1 MSLAAIFWADEQIG
15 SAVHCKSA
23 AGRNRE
29 MPQPTTAG
37 RLLETLN
44 EASPATRDTVVYT
57 AALSP
62 ERADA
67 AMSGTLRLSLSEQL
81 RLAEAT
87 MMTAP
92 RFKREAMRL
101 REQALAA
108 RSYESKELVER
119 HRDAPAQRWETSTQL
134 R

>member
-1 MSLAAIFWADEQIG
+1 
-15 SAVHCKSA
+15 
-23 AGRNRE
+23 
-29 MPQPTTAG
+29 MPQITTAG
-37 RLLETLN
+37 RLLEDLHD
-44 EASPATRDTVVYT
+44 ESPAVRDAIVYT
-57 AALSP
+57 AALSL

-67 AMSGTLRLSLSEQL
+67 AMAGSLRLSLSEQL

-87 MMTAP
+87 MRAAP

-119 HRDAPAQRWETSTQL
+119 HRDVPAQRWETSSQL

>member
-1 MSLAAIFWADEQIG
+1 
-15 SAVHCKSA
+15 
-23 AGRNRE
+23 
-29 MPQPTTAG
+29 MPQTTTAG
-37 RLLETLN
+37 RLLEYLN
-44 EASPATRDTVVYT
+44 DESPAVRDAVVYT
-57 AALSP
+57 AALTP

-67 AMSGTLRLSLSEQL
+67 AMDGSIKLSLSEQL

-87 MMTAP
+87 MMAAP

-108 RSYESKELVER
+108 RSYESKDLVER
-119 HRDAPAQRWETSTQL
+119 HRDAPAQRWEASSQL